1 MGEHMAL
8 EIKSRDLVAI
18 AIIVIVGVLLILGKI
33 GVDQALTIIVAI
45 LTYYFG
51 YVHGYSIGKRGREK

>member
-18 AIIVIVGVLLILGKI
+18 AIIVIIGVLLIVGKI
-33 GVDQALTIIVAI
+33 GVDQALTIIIAI

-51 YVHGYSIGKRGREK
+51 YAHGYSVGKRSGEK